1 MTKTIPLQAAFQAA
15 RYTRMGHG
23 DLFVNTFDVHNHTA
37 SSACALVMREGQSCL
52 ADEEIPA
59 GWLRDDAERVL
70 EQLFR
75 DFIDGVFLFV
85 APKDQQFRQIEA
97 DGIQLHRARLDL
109 LLAALDH
116 GKQHAAGNP
125 ETEPFAHT
133 CHQLALRL
141 RDGSLVAIKC
151 N

>member
-15 RYTRMGHG
+15 RYAQMGHVE
-23 DLFVNTFDVHNHTA
+23 LFANTFEQHNRDA
-37 SSACALVMREGQSCL
+37 AGACALVMHEGQSRL

-59 GWLRDDAERVL
+59 GWLRDDAERIL
-70 EQLFR
+70 GHMHR
-75 DFIDGVFLFV
+75 DISDGVFMFV
-85 APKDQQFRQIEA
+85 CPNDQQFRQIEA

-116 GKQHAAGNP
+116 AVNNARGNVK
-125 ETEPFAHT
+125 TEAYALS

-141 RDGSLVAIKC
+141 REGSLVAIKC